1 MARTFDAGSTVGT
14 TATVL
19 FQSNRNKLGL
29 AGDGEPFRSVNFDV
43 AAASAV
49 ALQVNIPAIHGSGNY
64 YTIPVGT
71 SKEFVA
77 IGGGTE
83 PRGDTITIKGN
94 GGTATYSGGITG

>member
-1 MARTFDAGSTVGT
+1 MGT

-19 FQSNRNKLGL
+19 FQSNRNKGGL
-29 AGDGEPFRSVNFDV
+29 SADGEPFRAVNFDV
-43 AAASAV
+43 ASASAV
-49 ALQVNIPAIHGSGNY
+49 ALQVNIPALHGTGNY

-83 PRGDTITIKGN
+83 PRGDTINIKGS
-94 GGTATYSGGITG
+94 GGTATFSGGITG